1 MVVVTS
7 FPEILASG
15 RRFLIVLYCAEK
27 EFISDMKN
35 VLSVFDRARDVV
47 RDHDDR
53 DAFVIELFDE
63 GIHLARNEG
72 VKACDRLI

>member
-35 VLSVFDRARDVV
+35 VR
-47 RDHDDR
+47 
-53 DAFVIELFDE
+53 IE
-63 GIHLARNEG
+63 
-72 VKACDRLI
+72 V